1 VSSPFPS
8 AEGVIGGKYRVLR
21 VLGEGGM
28 GTVLEAEHVQTYKRV
43 AVKWLKTTDRDSQLR
58 LVREAQAAARVRHP
72 NVVDVYDVAQ
82 EGDTVFLILECLEG
96 EPLSRLMERGGLP
109 VHEWVALLLPAMRG
123 VAAAHQQGVIH
134 RDIKPDNIFLAR
146 VPDAPRPVP
155 KLLDFGIS
163 KLEPREHEQLTITS
177 VGTAIGTPMY
187 MSYEQLSGS
196 GEVDAR
202 TDVYAFGVVLYEA
215 LTGQPPF
222 EAETLSELSIKV
234 ATAQPVAPRQ
244 LRAEIAEPL
253 ERVIMRAM
261 ARDRTQ
267 RIASMDALIAALEPF
282 ASPAPRAPSA
292 KPRWPWALALLV
304 LALAAL
310 LSFVRLA
317 HPPAGPAPVA
327 PAPAPAAV
335 APPASVPA
343 SMSAS
348 VPASAGGPAA
358 VVSPTAE
365 PPRPQPP
372 EPARSAPRRPRKQQ
386 APTVSPPASKA
397 PAEPAAAAPAP
408 APAAPKAKFRA
419 TSEAPR
425 SEDF

>member
-1 VSSPFPS
+1 
-8 AEGVIGGKYRVLR
+8 
-21 VLGEGGM
+21 M

-187 MSYEQLSGS
+187 MSYEQLSGI
-196 GEVDAR
+196 GDVDAR

-234 ATAQPVAPRQ
+234 ATTLPVAPRQ

-253 ERVIMRAM
+253 ERVLMRAM

-282 ASPAPRAPSA
+282 ASPTPRAPSV

-304 LALAAL
+304 LTLAAL
-310 LSFVRLA
+310 LAFFLRVA
-317 HPPAGPAPVA
+317 HPPAGPAPLA
-327 PAPAPAAV
+327 PVPVPAAS
-335 APPASVPA
+335 AP
-343 SMSAS
+343 SAS
-348 VPASAGGPAA
+348 VPASLPVNVPASASAGGSPA
-358 VVSPTAE
+358 VVSPTAQ
-365 PPRPQPP
+365 PPRPRPT
-372 EPARSAPRRPRKQQ
+372 EPARSAPRRPPKQQ
-386 APTVSPPASKA
+386 AATISPPARSEA
-397 PAEPAAAAPAP
+397 PAEPAAAQPAP
-408 APAAPKAKFRA
+408 APAAQKAKFRA

>member
-1 VSSPFPS
+1 
-8 AEGVIGGKYRVLR
+8 
-21 VLGEGGM
+21 M

-187 MSYEQLSGS
+187 MSYEQLSGI
-196 GEVDAR
+196 GDVDAR

-234 ATAQPVAPRQ
+234 ATTLPVAPRQ

-282 ASPAPRAPSA
+282 ASPTPRAPSVKPRW

-304 LALAAL
+304 LTLAAL
-310 LSFVRLA
+310 LAFFLRVA
-317 HPPAGPAPVA
+317 HPPAGPAPLA
-327 PAPAPAAV
+327 PVPVPAAS
-335 APPASVPA
+335 AP
-343 SMSAS
+343 SAS
-348 VPASAGGPAA
+348 VPASLPVNVPASASAGGSPA
-358 VVSPTAE
+358 VVSPTAQ
-365 PPRPQPP
+365 PPRPRPT
-372 EPARSAPRRPRKQQ
+372 EPARSAPRRPPKQQ
-386 APTVSPPASKA
+386 AATISPPARSEA
-397 PAEPAAAAPAP
+397 PAEPAAAQPAP
-408 APAAPKAKFRA
+408 APAAQKAKFRA